1 MQCFFFVVSGD
12 ISPNGQCLSNWRN
25 FSVWSFLVAKFR
37 KKSNFE
43 NKIARF
49 YPKVP
54 AGSQKIIKRLYIY
67 IFETFKFSYRQIW
80 LNGLM
85 DDRHLSNITKLEKKR
100 KKH

>member
-1 MQCFFFVVSGD
+1 MQCFFFFVVSGD

-54 AGSQKIIKRLYIY
+54 AGSQKIIK
-67 IFETFKFSYRQIW
+67 
-80 LNGLM
+80 
-85 DDRHLSNITKLEKKR
+85 
-100 KKH
+100 